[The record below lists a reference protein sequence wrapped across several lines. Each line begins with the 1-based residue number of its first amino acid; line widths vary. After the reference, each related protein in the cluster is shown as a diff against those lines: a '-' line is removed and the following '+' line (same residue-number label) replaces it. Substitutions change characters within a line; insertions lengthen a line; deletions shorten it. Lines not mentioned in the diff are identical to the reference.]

1 MPSAEYFYKI
11 EEHMFAFR
19 KYAVYNVHVP
29 GKKEHDRVSK
39 ISENGGMVIM
49 EFTYMGYRIERP
61 ANSEKVVVYRDNC
74 RLFNLIVSHPETD
87 DELLHEAKEVARI
100 LDV

>member
-1 MPSAEYFYKI
+1 M
-11 EEHMFAFR
+11 
-19 KYAVYNVHVP
+19 
-29 GKKEHDRVSK
+29 
-39 ISENGGMVIM
+39 NGMYV
-49 EFTYMGYRIERP
+49 GYRIEHP

>member
-1 MPSAEYFYKI
+1 
-11 EEHMFAFR
+11 
-19 KYAVYNVHVP
+19 
-29 GKKEHDRVSK
+29 
-39 ISENGGMVIM
+39 MVISLHRTGAGNYTGI
-49 EFTYMGYRIERP
+49 FSP

>member
-1 MPSAEYFYKI
+1 
-11 EEHMFAFR
+11 MFAFR

-49 EFTYMGYRIERP
+49 EFTYMGYRIEKSDDSNEVFVYLKKRKVMHLLLAYSDVP
-61 ANSEKVVVYRDNC
+61 EKEMIYD
-74 RLFNLIVSHPETD
+74 IKQTM
-87 DELLHEAKEVARI
+87 RI
-100 LDV
+100 LDM

>member
-1 MPSAEYFYKI
+1 M
-11 EEHMFAFR
+11 
-19 KYAVYNVHVP
+19 YNDHVP
-29 GKKEHDRVSK
+29 GKRTDTIVFQTDE
-39 ISENGGMVIM
+39 IGGMVNM
-49 EFTYMGYRIERP
+49 EINCMGYRIERP

>member
-1 MPSAEYFYKI
+1 
-11 EEHMFAFR
+11 
-19 KYAVYNVHVP
+19 
-29 GKKEHDRVSK
+29 
-39 ISENGGMVIM
+39 MV
-49 EFTYMGYRIERP
+49 FTYMGYRIERP